1 MEEIMK
7 KLVSVILTL
16 CMVLCMLPVPAAADD
31 LPVVKLDVGT
41 IEAYDDTNYK
51 VDADTIVLRAEGQ
64 VYELTGTTDRQILVP
79 GTNAPAEPK
88 TYHIRLNNATING
101 GMTTNNSLGAKL
113 VIDVAAGT
121 VNTVKRIYFAGLT
134 ITGSGT
140 LNMEDMGVTQSTRT
154 NNPSSL
160 YIEDT
165 TINVNLPSNKSGQW
179 EGTCELAGSAKVT
192 YTGCGKYTPLK
203 LGQKSG
209 MTHSLTL
216 KDSAKLYCVQDDASA
231 PAPSSVSG
239 LEAFNDATITLQDN
253 AYLEAEGKAG
263 SGEYVGCGVLTVG
276 NNGSISVLGNATLKA
291 TAYDI
296 AVCADN
302 NITVN
307 GGKLIA
313 KSKGGASNGV
323 YAAGTIDINNAYVEA
338 EGGYP
343 GMYGGT
349 VIIANST
356 VKAVGT
362 NDAAIWAASTLTLN
376 NSIIEA
382 EGADRYYGLGASDN
396 TQVTG
401 CWIETTGTETFDSD
415 PDGIV
420 DSVLFNKKVGK
431 VIGNASIP
439 GDVTVESD
447 MKLAIPAG
455 TALTVPAD
463 TTLTNHGLITLKGTL
478 NRDGTI
484 ICDSHNGGTATCV
497 DKAECDICLAVYGD
511 VDAANH
517 SGSLVWAYTETSHT
531 QKYDCCGAVVVAEE
545 AHDWAD
551 GKCTKC
557 GYTCKHAVGTPA
569 TCVDKAVCQY
579 CGESFGDVD
588 AANHS
593 DLRHVTKVDATA
605 TADGNIEYWYCAG
618 CGKYYSDAAATKEI
632 TKDAT
637 VIPAIKSADTTVK
650 PVGGKDTWSKGSGTL
665 DFVVEPGAQ
674 NIVVKVDGKDV
685 DARNYTLTTDAKTGK
700 TTVSLHAD
708 YLATLSLGTHKLAV
722 TTADGTATT
731 TFKVDRVYA
740 DAPSGKTDSKTDTK
754 TGDGVKS
761 AGTADNFPMAS
772 MAAALVLSAG
782 ALAVLTVRGRR
793 KEQDAQ

>member
-1 MEEIMK
+1 MK
-7 KLVSVILTL
+7 KLVSVLLTL

-41 IEAYDDTNYK
+41 TETYDDTNYR

-64 VYELTGTTDRQILVP
+64 VYELTGTTDRKILVL
-79 GTNAPAEPK
+79 GTNAPAAPK

-101 GMTTNNSLGAKL
+101 GMTINNSTGAKL

-121 VNTVKRIYFAGLT
+121 VNTVKSIYAAGLT

-160 YIEDT
+160 YIEDA
-165 TINVNLPSNKSGQW
+165 TINVNLPSTSSGQW

-192 YTGCGKYTPLK
+192 YTGCGNYPALK
-203 LGQKSG
+203 LGQSG
-209 MTHSLTL
+209 NITHSLTL
-216 KDSAKLYCVQDDASA
+216 KDNAKLYCVQADASD
-231 PAPSSVSG
+231 PSNSLVNG
-239 LEAFNDATITLQDN
+239 LESFGDATITLQDN
-253 AYLEAEGKAG
+253 AYLEAQGKDCTDDDWLG
-263 SGEYVGCGVLTVG
+263 SGVMAGGDIFVLD
-276 NNGSISVLGNATLKA
+276 NATLKA
-291 TAYDI
+291 TAYGSAI
-296 AVCADN
+296 TTGGNV
-302 NITVN
+302 TVN

-313 KSKGGASNGV
+313 ESTKRNGV
-323 YAAGTIDINNAYVEA
+323 YAAGTIDISNNATA
-338 EGGYP
+338 EVKGYYP
-343 GMYGGT
+343 ALFGDTGVT
-349 VIIANST
+349 IANST
-356 VKAVGT
+356 VKAAGT
-362 NDAAIWAASTLTLN
+362 NDVAIYSPNTITLN
-376 NSIIEA
+376 NSIIDAEA
-382 EGADRYYGLGASDN
+382 PFDCDGIYANNGV
-396 TQVTG
+396 QVTG
-401 CWIETTGTETFDSD
+401 CWIETTGPETFDSD
-415 PDGIV
+415 PNGIV

-463 TTLTNHGLITLKGTL
+463 TTLTNHGLITLRGTL

-497 DKAECDICLAVYGD
+497 DKARCDICLAVYGD

-517 SGSLVWAYTETSHT
+517 TGSLVWAYTETSHT

-618 CGKYYSDAAATKEI
+618 CGKYYSDAAATREI

-754 TGDGVKS
+754 TGGGVKS

-782 ALAVLTVRGRR
+782 ALAVLTVRSRR